1 MNLQQLFTY
10 EGNELRTISRNGE
23 PWFVLKDVCEVLEI
37 GNPSQVKARLDGG
50 VISNEVIPDALGRM
64 QDTTIINEDGL
75 YDVILESR
83 KPEARAF
90 RKWITSEVVPSIRK
104 TGSYQQHPPK
114 TQAELSLLMA
124 ESLVQHE
131 HRMKELEQRLYIA
144 NERINNIDKVN
155 PTGDEQQRFNK
166 MIRLFATKHGMT
178 FQKAYREFKG
188 AYNIAYR
195 TNITMLH
202 ENYKMKH
209 GNCTL
214 PEFLVATGHIEDAI
228 RVADKM
234 LNQGVSA

>member
-1 MNLQQLFTY
+1 MNLQQMFNY

-37 GNPSQVKARLDGG
+37 DHIATVRKRLSDD
-50 VISNEVIPDALGRM
+50 VVSNHPIPDALGRM

-90 RKWITSEVVPSIRK
+90 RKWITSEVIPSIRK
-104 TGSYQQHPPK
+104 TGSYQQQPPK
-114 TQAELSLLMA
+114 TQAELALLMA

-131 HRMKELEQRLYIA
+131 QRMKELEQRLYIA
-144 NERINNIDKVN
+144 NERINNFDKVN

-166 MIRLFATKHGMT
+166 MIRVFASKNGMT

-188 AYNIAYR
+188 VYNIAFR

-209 GNCTL
+209 GDCTL